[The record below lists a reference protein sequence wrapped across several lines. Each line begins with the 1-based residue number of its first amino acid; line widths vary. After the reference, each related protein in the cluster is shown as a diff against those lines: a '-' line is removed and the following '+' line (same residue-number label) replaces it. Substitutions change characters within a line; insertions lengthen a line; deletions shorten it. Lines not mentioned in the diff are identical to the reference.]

1 MENIEKNKKE
11 LTEVSLN
18 DKPKIDLNR
27 VYVNDESNKMQSY
40 SAGQKRKN
48 VSKNNGNKNTIKNNS
63 KKQNNNQTN
72 ELTDK
77 NIKVLTDFYQMED
90 EKSENEIL
98 KVKNNKSNS
107 NLKVMFLGGVGEI
120 GKNMMALEYGNDII
134 VIDVGATF
142 PSDDMPG
149 IDLVIPDI
157 TYLKANRDKVKGI
170 VLTHGHEDH
179 IGALPFVLPD
189 INVPI
194 YGSRLALGL
203 VENKLKEYPKIKAK
217 MISVKPKQVIHL
229 GCFSIEFVHVNHSIP
244 GSFALSITTPVG
256 IMFHTGDFK
265 IDFESMDGKPTDLS
279 RIAEIGKKGVLLLT
293 SESTNV
299 EKDGYSMSEKKVAQ
313 SLDILFEKYKDN
325 RLFVASFASNVLRMQ
340 QILDLAEK
348 HKRKVVFTGRSMLNV
363 AETAYKIGE
372 LKFNKNNIVDIDK
385 IGGYRD
391 SELLIVTTGSQ
402 GEPMSALT
410 RMANGDFP
418 KIKLDEHDVIIF
430 SASPIPGN
438 EKAVNTVMNNL
449 YKLGCE
455 IIYNS
460 LAEIHASGHAYKE
473 ELKIIHNLI
482 KPKYFMPVHGEF
494 RHQKFHKDLAMN
506 LGMPERNIIIAENG
520 NRIEVNK
527 NTFKLGKNIIA
538 GERLVDGNGMGE
550 IESVVLR
557 DRKQL
562 AEEGVLVSIIMLDK
576 TTGDLV
582 SEPEIISRGLIY
594 TNEAQK
600 LVTEARNVIKDAL
613 ENVSVMKNDL
623 SAVKN
628 NVRKMLANYF
638 YKKMKRRPMILTIIV
653 EN

>member
-1 MENIEKNKKE
+1 MENIDNEK
-11 LTEVSLN
+11 
-18 DKPKIDLNR
+18 KIDLSR
-27 VYVNDESNKMQSY
+27 VYVNDESEKMASFSSESVNKKNNFR
-40 SAGQKRKN
+40 KRKYN
-48 VSKNNGNKNTIKNNS
+48 NLNKKNNKQNLDKNNS
-63 KKQNNNQTN
+63 ENK
-72 ELTDK
+72 EPK

-90 EKSENEIL
+90 ENLEKQDIL
-98 KVKNNKSNS
+98 KVSNKRANN

-120 GKNMMALEYGNDII
+120 GKNMMVLEYANDII
-134 VIDVGATF
+134 VIDCGATF

-157 TYLKANRDKVKGI
+157 TYLKANRDKIRGI

-179 IGALPFVLPD
+179 IGAIPYVLGE
-189 INVPI
+189 INAPI

-217 MISVKPKQVIHL
+217 MISVKPKQVIKL
-229 GCFSIEFVHVNHSIP
+229 GCFSIEFIHVNHSIP
-244 GSFALSITTPVG
+244 GSLAFAITTPVG
-256 IMFHTGDFK
+256 LMVHTGDFK
-265 IDFESMDGKPTDLS
+265 IDFESMDGKPTDLG
-279 RIAEIGKKGVLLLT
+279 RFAELGKKGVLLLT
-293 SESTNV
+293 CESTNV

-313 SLDILFEKYKDN
+313 NLDILFGKYIDK
-325 RLFVASFASNVLRMQ
+325 RILVASFASNVLRLQ

-348 HKRKVVFTGRSMLNV
+348 YKRKVVFTGRSMQNV

-372 LKFNKNNIVDIDK
+372 LKFDKNNILDIDK
-385 IGGYRD
+385 IGNYKD
-391 SELLIVTTGSQ
+391 SELLIVSTGSQ

-410 RMANGDFP
+410 RMANNDFH
-418 KIKLDEHDVIIF
+418 KIKLGTNDVIIM

-438 EKAVNTVMNNL
+438 ERNVNNVMNNL

-455 IIYNS
+455 IVYHS

-473 ELKIIHNLI
+473 ELKIIHNLV
-482 KPKYFMPVHGEF
+482 KPKFFMPVHGEF

-506 LGMPERNIIIAENG
+506 LGMPERNILICENG
-520 NRIEVNK
+520 NRVEVNK
-527 NTFKLGKNIIA
+527 NTFKLSSNIIA
-538 GERLVDGNGMGE
+538 GERLVDGNGMGD
-550 IESVVLR
+550 IESVVIR

-576 TTGDLV
+576 LTGEIV
-582 SEPEIISRGLIY
+582 GEPEIISRGLIY

-600 LVTEARNVIKDAL
+600 LVSEARHAIREALDA
-613 ENVSVMKNDL
+613 VSLKENDL

-628 NVRKMLANYF
+628 NVRKFLANFF

>member
-1 MENIEKNKKE
+1 MEEK
-11 LTEVSLN
+11 
-18 DKPKIDLNR
+18 DKVVETGSKIDLNR
-27 VYVNDESNKMQSY
+27 VYIAENSDKLNSY
-40 SAGQKRKN
+40 SAGQSKNYNKRKN
-48 VSKNNGNKNTIKNNS
+48 YNKKNSDKKTENVKSNKSENKNV
-63 KKQNNNQTN
+63 
-72 ELTDK
+72 
-77 NIKVLTDFYQMED
+77 KVLTDVYQLEAETD
-90 EKSENEIL
+90 VNEIL
-98 KVKNNKSNS
+98 KIKNKKSNS

-120 GKNMMALEYGNDII
+120 GKNMMAIEYGNDIV
-134 VIDVGATF
+134 VIDCGATF

-149 IDLVIPDI
+149 IDLVVPDI
-157 TYLKANRDKVKGI
+157 TYLKANRDKIKGI
-170 VLTHGHEDH
+170 VITHGHEDH
-179 IGALPFVLPD
+179 IGAIPFVIGD
-189 INVPI
+189 INVPL

-203 VENKLKEYPKIKAK
+203 VENKLREYPKLKAK
-217 MISVKPKQVIHL
+217 LITVKAKQTIKL
-229 GCFSIEFVHVNHSIP
+229 GCFSIEFIHVNHSIP
-244 GSFALSITTPVG
+244 GSFAVAITTPVG
-256 IMFHTGDFK
+256 IMLHTGDFK
-265 IDFESMDGKPTDLS
+265 IDFESMDGMPTDIS
-279 RIAEIGKKGVLLLT
+279 RFAELGKKGVLLLT

-299 EKDGYSMSEKKVAQ
+299 EKEGYSMSEKKVAQ
-313 SLDILFEKYKDN
+313 SLDALFEKYKDN

-340 QILDLAEK
+340 QILSLAEK

-372 LKFNKNNIVDIDK
+372 LKFDKNNIIDVDK
-385 IGGYRD
+385 MGGYKD
-391 SELLIVTTGSQ
+391 SELLILTTGSQ

-473 ELKIIHNLI
+473 ELKILHNLV

-494 RHQKFHKDLAMN
+494 RHQKFHKDLAVN
-506 LGMPERNIIIAENG
+506 LGMQERNIIIAENG
-520 NRIEVNK
+520 NKIEVNK
-527 NTFKLGKNIIA
+527 NVFKKSSNIIA

-550 IESVVLR
+550 LESVVLR

-576 TTGDLV
+576 TTGELLD
-582 SEPEIISRGLIY
+582 EPEIISRGLIY

-600 LVTEARNVIKDAL
+600 LIYEARNVIKESL
-613 ENVSVMKNDL
+613 ETVNTLKNDL
-623 SAVKN
+623 STVKN

-638 YKKMKRRPMILTIIV
+638 YKKMKRRPMILTVLV

>member
-1 MENIEKNKKE
+1 MEENKIEQK
-11 LTEVSLN
+11 V
-18 DKPKIDLNR
+18 DLNR
-27 VYVNDESNKMQSY
+27 VYVNEDSNKATTY
-40 SAGQKRKN
+40 SAGLNKKNYNKRKN
-48 VSKNNGNKNTIKNNS
+48 YNHKNKTNNKKQEEKQEDNKNLK
-63 KKQNNNQTN
+63 
-72 ELTDK
+72 L
-77 NIKVLTDFYQMED
+77 LTDFYQLEEEHKED
-90 EKSENEIL
+90 EIL
-98 KVKNNKSNS
+98 KVKNHKNNS

-120 GKNMMALEYGNDII
+120 GKNMMAVEYGDDII
-134 VIDVGATF
+134 VIDCGATF

-149 IDLVIPDI
+149 IDLVVPDT
-157 TYLKANRDKVKGI
+157 TYLKANRDKIRGI
-170 VLTHGHEDH
+170 LLTHGHEDH
-179 IGALPFVLPD
+179 IGAIPFVLGD
-189 INVPI
+189 INVPL

-217 MISVKPKQVIHL
+217 MISVKPRQTIKL
-229 GCFSIEFVHVNHSIP
+229 GCFNIEFIHVNHSIP
-244 GSFALSITTPVG
+244 GSFALAITSPVG
-256 IMFHTGDFK
+256 LMLHTGDFK
-265 IDFESMDGKPTDLS
+265 IDFESMDGMPTDLS
-279 RIAEIGKKGVLLLT
+279 RFAELGKKGVLLLT

-313 SLDILFEKYKDN
+313 SLDVLFEKYKDK

-340 QILDLAEK
+340 QILSLAEK
-348 HKRKVVFTGRSMLNV
+348 HGRKVAFSGRSMLNV

-372 LKFNKNNIVDIDK
+372 LKFDKNNIIDIDK
-385 IGGYRD
+385 IGGYQD
-391 SELLIVTTGSQ
+391 SELLILTTGSQ

-418 KIKLDEHDVIIF
+418 KVKLDNHDVIIF

-473 ELKIIHNLI
+473 ELKILHNLV

-494 RHQKFHKDLAMN
+494 RHQKFHKDLAIN

-527 NTFKLGKNIIA
+527 NVFKLGSNIIA
-538 GERLVDGNGMGE
+538 GERLVDGNGMGD

-562 AEEGVLVSIIMLDK
+562 AEEGVLVSIIAIDK
-576 TTGDLV
+576 TTGDLL

-600 LVTEARNVIKDAL
+600 LIFEARNVIKEAL
-613 ENVSVMKNDL
+613 ENVSIMENDL

-628 NVRKMLANYF
+628 NIRKMLANYF
-638 YKKMKRRPMILTIIV
+638 YKKMKRRPMILTVLV

>member
-482 KPKYFMPVHGEF
+482 KPKYFIPVHGEF

>member
-1 MENIEKNKKE
+1 MEKENEKKVD
-11 LTEVSLN
+11 LT
-18 DKPKIDLNR
+18 R
-27 VYVNDESNKMQSY
+27 VFVNDESNKMASF
-40 SAGQKRKN
+40 STEN
-48 VSKNNGNKNTIKNNS
+48 VNKKNNFRKKNFNNKKNNKRNENNKNAENLE
-63 KKQNNNQTN
+63 TN
-72 ELTDK
+72 VENK

-90 EKSENEIL
+90 ENLEKQDIL
-98 KVKNNKSNS
+98 KVSNKRANN

-120 GKNMMALEYGNDII
+120 GKNMMVLEYANDIV
-134 VIDVGATF
+134 VIDCGATF

-157 TYLKANRDKVKGI
+157 TYLKANRDKIRGI

-179 IGALPFVLPD
+179 IGAIPYVLGE
-189 INVPI
+189 INAPI

-217 MISVKPKQVIHL
+217 MISVKPKQVIKL
-229 GCFSIEFVHVNHSIP
+229 GCFSIEFIHVNHSIP
-244 GSFALSITTPVG
+244 GSLAFAITTPVG
-256 IMFHTGDFK
+256 LMVHTGDFK
-265 IDFESMDGKPTDLS
+265 IDFESMDGKPTDLG
-279 RIAEIGKKGVLLLT
+279 RFAELGKKGVLLLT
-293 SESTNV
+293 CESTNV

-313 SLDILFEKYKDN
+313 NLDVLFGKYAEKRIL
-325 RLFVASFASNVLRMQ
+325 VASFASNVLRLQ

-348 HKRKVVFTGRSMLNV
+348 HKRKVVFTGRSMQNV

-372 LKFNKNNIVDIDK
+372 LKFDKNNILDIDK
-385 IGGYRD
+385 IGNYKD
-391 SELLIVTTGSQ
+391 SELLIVSTGSQ

-410 RMANGDFP
+410 RMANNDFH
-418 KIKLDEHDVIIF
+418 KIKLGENDVIIM

-438 EKAVNTVMNNL
+438 ERNVNNVMNNL

-455 IIYNS
+455 IVYHS

-473 ELKIIHNLI
+473 ELKIIHNLV
-482 KPKYFMPVHGEF
+482 KPKFFMPVHGEF

-506 LGMPERNIIIAENG
+506 LGMPERNILICENG
-520 NRIEVNK
+520 NRVEVNK
-527 NTFKLGKNIIA
+527 NTFKLGPNIIA
-538 GERLVDGNGMGE
+538 GERLVDGNGMGD
-550 IESVVLR
+550 IESVVIR

-576 TTGDLV
+576 LTGEIV
-582 SEPEIISRGLIY
+582 GEPEIISRGLIY

-600 LVTEARNVIKDAL
+600 LVGEARHAIREALDA
-613 ENVSVMKNDL
+613 VSLKENDL

-628 NVRKMLANYF
+628 NVRKFLANFF

>member
-1 MENIEKNKKE
+1 MEKENEKKVD
-11 LTEVSLN
+11 LT
-18 DKPKIDLNR
+18 R
-27 VYVNDESNKMQSY
+27 VFVNDESNKMASF
-40 SAGQKRKN
+40 STEN
-48 VSKNNGNKNTIKNNS
+48 VNKKNNFRKKNFNNKKNNKRNENNKNAENLE
-63 KKQNNNQTN
+63 TN
-72 ELTDK
+72 VENK

-90 EKSENEIL
+90 ENLEKQDIL
-98 KVKNNKSNS
+98 KVSNKRANN

-120 GKNMMALEYGNDII
+120 GKNMMVLEYANDIV
-134 VIDVGATF
+134 VIDCGATF

-157 TYLKANRDKVKGI
+157 TYLKANRDKIRGI

-179 IGALPFVLPD
+179 IGAIPYVLGE
-189 INVPI
+189 INAPI

-217 MISVKPKQVIHL
+217 MISVKPKQVIKL
-229 GCFSIEFVHVNHSIP
+229 GCFSIEFIHVNHSIP
-244 GSFALSITTPVG
+244 GSLAFAITTPVG
-256 IMFHTGDFK
+256 LMVHTGDFK
-265 IDFESMDGKPTDLS
+265 IDFESMDGKPTDLG
-279 RIAEIGKKGVLLLT
+279 RFAELGKKGVLLLT
-293 SESTNV
+293 CESTNV

-313 SLDILFEKYKDN
+313 NLDVLFGKYAEKRIL
-325 RLFVASFASNVLRMQ
+325 VASFASNVLRLQ

-348 HKRKVVFTGRSMLNV
+348 HKRKVVFTGRSMQNV

-372 LKFNKNNIVDIDK
+372 LKFDKNNILDIDK
-385 IGGYRD
+385 IGNYKD
-391 SELLIVTTGSQ
+391 SELLIVSTGSQ

-410 RMANGDFP
+410 RMANNDFH
-418 KIKLDEHDVIIF
+418 KIKLGENDVIIM

-438 EKAVNTVMNNL
+438 ERNVNNVMNNL

-455 IIYNS
+455 IVYHS

-473 ELKIIHNLI
+473 ELKIIHNLV
-482 KPKYFMPVHGEF
+482 KPKFFMPVHGEF

-506 LGMPERNIIIAENG
+506 LGMPERNILICENG
-520 NRIEVNK
+520 NRVEVNK
-527 NTFKLGKNIIA
+527 NTFKLGSNIIA
-538 GERLVDGNGMGE
+538 GERLVDGNGMGD
-550 IESVVLR
+550 IESVVIR

-576 TTGDLV
+576 LTGEIV
-582 SEPEIISRGLIY
+582 GEPEIISRGLIY

-600 LVTEARNVIKDAL
+600 LVGEARHAIREALDA
-613 ENVSVMKNDL
+613 VSLKENDL

-628 NVRKMLANYF
+628 NVRKFLANFF

>member
-48 VSKNNGNKNTIKNNS
+48 VSKNNGNKNTIKINS

-613 ENVSVMKNDL
+613 ENVSAMENDL

>member
-256 IMFHTGDFK
+256 IIFHTGDFK

>member
-1 MENIEKNKKE
+1 MQNKFLKGDKMENIKDN
-11 LTEVSLN
+11 N
-18 DKPKIDLNR
+18 IQKPKIDLTR
-27 VYVNDESNKMQSY
+27 VFINNESEKAKTY
-40 SAGQKRKN
+40 SAG
-48 VSKNNGNKNTIKNNS
+48 SNNNNKHKKNNS
-63 KKQNNNQTN
+63 IKKNNQNNAN
-72 ELTDK
+72 K

-90 EKSENEIL
+90 QNIENDIL
-98 KVKNNKSNS
+98 KVKNKQNN

-120 GKNMMALEYGNDII
+120 GKNMMVLEYANDII
-134 VIDVGATF
+134 VIDCGATF

-157 TYLKANRDKVKGI
+157 TYLKANREKIRGI

-179 IGALPFVLPD
+179 IGAIPFVLQEID
-189 INVPI
+189 TPI

-203 VENKLKEYPKIKAK
+203 VENKLKEYPKVKAK
-217 MISVKPKQVIHL
+217 LNTVKAGQTIKL
-229 GCFSIEFVHVNHSIP
+229 GCFSIEFIHVNHSIP
-244 GSFALSITTPVG
+244 GSFAFAITTPVG
-256 IMFHTGDFK
+256 LMLHTGDFK
-265 IDFESMDGKPTDLS
+265 IDFESIDGKPTDLS
-279 RIAEIGKKGVLLLT
+279 RFAELGKKGVLLLT

-299 EKDGYSMSEKKVAQ
+299 EKEGYSMSEKKVAQ
-313 SLDILFEKYKDN
+313 SLDVLFEKFKDN
-325 RLFVASFASNVLRMQ
+325 RLFVASFASNVLRLQ

-372 LKFNKNNIVDIDK
+372 LKFNKNNIIDIDK
-385 IGGYRD
+385 IAGYQD

-410 RMANGDFP
+410 RMASNDFP
-418 KIKLDEHDVIIF
+418 KIKLDSHDVIIF

-438 EKAVNTVMNNL
+438 EKAVNNVMNNL

-473 ELKIIHNLI
+473 ELKIIHNLV
-482 KPKYFMPVHGEF
+482 KPKFFMPVHGEF
-494 RHQKFHKDLAMN
+494 RHQKFHKDLAMR
-506 LGMPERNIIIAENG
+506 LGMNERNIIIAENG
-520 NRIEVNK
+520 NTIEVNK
-527 NTFKLGKNIIA
+527 NTFKLSKNIIA

-562 AEEGVLVSIIMLDK
+562 AEEGVLISIILLDK
-576 TTGDLV
+576 ITGELI

-600 LVTEARNVIKDAL
+600 LMSEAREVIKEAL
-613 ENVSVMKNDL
+613 ESVGINENDI
-623 SAVKN
+623 ATVKN

-638 YKKMKRRPMILTIIV
+638 YKKMKRRPMILTVIV

>member
-1 MENIEKNKKE
+1 MENLENKE
-11 LTEVSLN
+11 IPAN
-18 DKPKIDLNR
+18 QPKIDLNR

-40 SAGQKRKN
+40 SAGLNKKKN
-48 VSKNNGNKNTIKNNS
+48 VNKNGNNNAIKNNTKNQN
-63 KKQNNNQTN
+63 KKGNNKNN

-77 NIKVLTDFYQMED
+77 NIKVLTDFYQLED
-90 EKSENEIL
+90 DSNSADIL
-98 KVKNNKSNS
+98 KVKSNNKANS

-134 VIDVGATF
+134 VIDCGATF
-142 PSDDMPG
+142 PNDDMPG

-157 TYLKANRDKVKGI
+157 TYLKANRDKVRGI

-179 IGALPFVLPD
+179 IGAMPFVLPD
-189 INVPI
+189 VNVPI

-203 VENKLKEYPKIKAK
+203 VENKLKEYPKINAK

-229 GCFSIEFVHVNHSIP
+229 GCFSVEFVHVNHSIP
-244 GSFALSITTPVG
+244 GSFALAITTPVG
-256 IMFHTGDFK
+256 LMFHTGDFK

-279 RIAEIGKKGVLLLT
+279 RIAELGKKGVLLLT

-313 SLDILFEKYKDN
+313 SLDVLFEKYKDK
-325 RLFVASFASNVLRMQ
+325 RLFVASFASNVLRLQ
-340 QILDLAEK
+340 QILTLAEK
-348 HKRKVVFTGRSMLNV
+348 HKRKVVFTGRSMVNV

-372 LKFNKNNIVDIDK
+372 LKFNKNNIIDIDK
-385 IGGYRD
+385 MGGYQD

-410 RMANGDFP
+410 RMASGDFP

-438 EKAVNTVMNNL
+438 EKAVNSVMNNL

-600 LVTEARNVIKDAL
+600 LIFEARNVIKEAIT
-613 ENVSVMKNDL
+613 NVSVMENDL

>member
-1 MENIEKNKKE
+1 
-11 LTEVSLN
+11 
-18 DKPKIDLNR
+18 
-27 VYVNDESNKMQSY
+27 
-40 SAGQKRKN
+40 
-48 VSKNNGNKNTIKNNS
+48 
-63 KKQNNNQTN
+63 
-72 ELTDK
+72 
-77 NIKVLTDFYQMED
+77 
-90 EKSENEIL
+90 
-98 KVKNNKSNS
+98 
-107 NLKVMFLGGVGEI
+107 
-120 GKNMMALEYGNDII
+120 
-134 VIDVGATF
+134 
-142 PSDDMPG
+142 
-149 IDLVIPDI
+149 
-157 TYLKANRDKVKGI
+157 
-170 VLTHGHEDH
+170 
-179 IGALPFVLPD
+179 
-189 INVPI
+189 
-194 YGSRLALGL
+194 
-203 VENKLKEYPKIKAK
+203 
-217 MISVKPKQVIHL
+217 
-229 GCFSIEFVHVNHSIP
+229 
-244 GSFALSITTPVG
+244 
-256 IMFHTGDFK
+256 
-265 IDFESMDGKPTDLS
+265 
-279 RIAEIGKKGVLLLT
+279 
-293 SESTNV
+293 
-299 EKDGYSMSEKKVAQ
+299 
-313 SLDILFEKYKDN
+313 
-325 RLFVASFASNVLRMQ
+325 MQ

-482 KPKYFMPVHGEF
+482 KPKYFIPVHGEF

>member
-48 VSKNNGNKNTIKNNS
+48 VSKNNGNKNTIKINS

-455 IIYNS
+455 IIYNR

-613 ENVSVMKNDL
+613 ENVSAMENDL

>member
-1 MENIEKNKKE
+1 MQENEKISSEN
-11 LTEVSLN
+11 
-18 DKPKIDLNR
+18 KIDLNR
-27 VYVNDESNKMQSY
+27 VFVNTETNTSY
-40 SAGQKRKN
+40 SAGL
-48 VSKNNGNKNTIKNNS
+48 SKNKKFNRNK
-63 KKQNNNQTN
+63 NNNQNKKSQNN
-72 ELTDK
+72 EKNNNLKNVKVVTD
-77 NIKVLTDFYQMED
+77 VYRLEE
-90 EKSENEIL
+90 EKELNTL
-98 KVKNNKSNS
+98 KVVNKKPNS

-120 GKNMMALEYGNDII
+120 GKNMMVLEYSNDII
-134 VIDVGATF
+134 IIDCGATF

-157 TYLKANRDKVKGI
+157 TYLKTNKDKIKGI

-179 IGALPFVLPD
+179 IGAIPFVLSE

-203 VENKLKEYPKIKAK
+203 VENKLKEYPKIKVK
-217 MISVKPKQVIHL
+217 LNSVKEKQSIKL
-229 GCFSIEFVHVNHSIP
+229 GCFSIEFIHVNHSIP
-244 GSFALSITTPVG
+244 GAFALAITTPVG
-256 IMFHTGDFK
+256 LMLHTGDFK
-265 IDFESMDGKPTDLS
+265 IDYESMDGKPTDLS
-279 RIAEIGKKGVLLLT
+279 RFAELGKRGVLLLT
-293 SESTNV
+293 CESTNV

-313 SLDILFEKYKDN
+313 SLDVLFEKYKEN
-325 RLFVASFASNVLRMQ
+325 RLFVASFASNVLRLQ

-372 LKFNKNNIVDIDK
+372 LKFDKNNILDIDK
-385 IGGYRD
+385 MGNYKD

-410 RMANGDFP
+410 RMANNDFL
-418 KIKLDEHDVIIF
+418 KIKLDNNDVIIM

-438 EKAVNTVMNNL
+438 EKAVNNVMNNL

-455 IIYNS
+455 IIYHS

-473 ELKIIHNLI
+473 ELKTVHNLV
-482 KPKYFMPVHGEF
+482 KPKFFMPVHGEF

-506 LGMPERNIIIAENG
+506 LGMPEKNIIIAENG
-520 NRIEVNK
+520 NKIEVNK
-527 NTFKLGKNIIA
+527 NTFKVTSNIIA
-538 GERLVDGNGMGE
+538 GEKLVDGNGMGE

-562 AEEGVLVSIIMLDK
+562 AEEGVLVSILMIDK
-576 TTGDLV
+576 TTGELIN
-582 SEPEIISRGLIY
+582 EPEIISRGLIY
-594 TNEAQK
+594 NNEAQK
-600 LVTEARNVIKDAL
+600 LIFEARNAIKEAL
-613 ENVSVMKNDL
+613 ECVNTMENDL

-628 NVRKMLANYF
+628 NVRKHLANYF